1 LSELGLAQ
9 RDARFREALF
19 TEVINTYLAGD
30 TTVGKAVLRDLV
42 NATIGFEGLAAAQTE
57 LKQVV
62 AFVDVLGS
70 YPVAV

>member
-1 LSELGLAQ
+1 
-9 RDARFREALF
+9 
-19 TEVINTYLAGD
+19 
-30 TTVGKAVLRDLV
+30 V
-42 NATIGFEGLAAAQTE
+42 NAAIGFEGLAAAQTE